1 MRTDKPF
8 IIGLTGSM
16 GMGKSTTAKMF
27 RDQGIPVWDADA
39 VVHKMYAAGGAAVG
53 PIQNIYPEAIIDG
66 AVDRSALKSWISKDE
81 TALLQIEALVH
92 PLLSADRTA
101 FLAGLETDIAVL
113 DFPLLFETGAEKNV
127 DMVVVVS
134 VPAPNQKQRILARKT
149 MDKALL
155 ETILASQMPDIEKR
169 AKADRVIETISL
181 EATQKAVQ
189 TLLTQIRK
197 DQLDA

>member
-1 MRTDKPF
+1 
-8 IIGLTGSM
+8 
-16 GMGKSTTAKMF
+16 MGKSTTAKMF

-134 VPAPNQKQRILARKT
+134 VPAPIQKQRILARKT

>member
-134 VPAPNQKQRILARKT
+134 VPAPIQKQRILARKT